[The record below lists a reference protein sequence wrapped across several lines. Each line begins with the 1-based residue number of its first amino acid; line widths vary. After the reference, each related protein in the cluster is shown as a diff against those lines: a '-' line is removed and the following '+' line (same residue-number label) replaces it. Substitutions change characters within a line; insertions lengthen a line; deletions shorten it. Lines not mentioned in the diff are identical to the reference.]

1 MLGKSHVSMLAIHLP
16 SSEPGRALCKAGGR
30 GTRFLGRRSCSP
42 AVAGL
47 LPAPLEQLQALTQ
60 GSSTAQGLGVSSGEL
75 ALESVC
81 FLHLCE
87 VRDPGPL
94 AVTPSS
100 ASAQRD
106 PSNRGWEQAAY

>member
-1 MLGKSHVSMLAIHLP
+1 MV
-16 SSEPGRALCKAGGR
+16 
-30 GTRFLGRRSCSP
+30 RRSCSS

-60 GSSTAQGLGVSSGEL
+60 GSSTAQGLGVSNLEL

-87 VRDPGPL
+87 VGAPGPL
-94 AVTPSS
+94 AASPSAVTPSS
-100 ASAQRD
+100 ASVWRD
-106 PSNRGWEQAAY
+106 PSNRGREQAAYCSGLCGLSQHLVKHFGYY